1 MKLRGHSIE
10 CRINAEDPAMNFRP
24 SPLLIKS
31 VHFPGGRGI
40 RVDSHIYSGYQIP
53 PHYDSMLAKL
63 VVHGRDRKE
72 AIERMIGALK
82 EFIIEG
88 PKTTIPFHIQLLEND
103 RIREGNF
110 DTHFLESFK
119 FDPSREH

>member
-1 MKLRGHSIE
+1 
-10 CRINAEDPAMNFRP
+10 
-24 SPLLIKS
+24 
-31 VHFPGGRGI
+31 
-40 RVDSHIYSGYQIP
+40 
-53 PHYDSMLAKL
+53 MLAKL